1 MKKRVISML
10 VLMMVVFGSANAF
23 ADESVCQGKVQE
35 IQINSS
41 GQIYA
46 LVDEGAKASYF
57 FIGRVDWD
65 GTRYQTQAMYSALL
79 AAQMAEKEVKIVYPI
94 TVKCGSSNYSVPATK
109 VKTTNVR

>member
-1 MKKRVISML
+1 ML
-10 VLMMVVFGSANAF
+10 VLMMVIFGSANAF
-23 ADESVCQGKVQE
+23 AEEVCQGKVKE

-46 LVDEGAKASYF
+46 LVDEGAKASYY

-79 AAQMAEKEVKIVYPI
+79 AAQMAEKEVKIIYSSGV
-94 TVKCGSSNYSVPATK
+94 TCGSSNYSVPATK